1 MPKFG
6 YSWEGQV
13 PEKGVVRASLREV
26 RVSRKHAREIAGW
39 IKGSKISE
47 ARSMLERVVSGE
59 AAVPFRRYNRK
70 IGHRRG
76 IGKFHAGRFPNK
88 AAARFIDL
96 INTLEANAIDRGFDV
111 DGLRIISASAYP
123 GRKMVR
129 FFARAFGRTS
139 PKIDELVH
147 IELVASEVS

>member
-47 ARSMLERVVSGE
+47 ARSMLERVVRGE
-59 AAVPFRRYNRK
+59 VAVPFRRYNKKIPHRK
-70 IGHRRG
+70 G
-76 IGKFHAGRFPNK
+76 IGKFSSGRFPKK

-96 INTLEANAIDRGFDV
+96 IDNLEANAIDRGLDV
-111 DGLRIISASAYP
+111 DALRIVNASAHP
-123 GRKMVR
+123 GRKMLR
-129 FFARAFGRTS
+129 YYPRAFGRSS